1 MAESS
6 GGGEKTEEGS
16 EKKIRDALEGGN
28 TPVSREAGVF
38 CSMAAMLLIA
48 SLVIANRVGALADTL
63 AALFG
68 SPAHSPFATTADTVF
83 VFTMVGQA
91 AGTFLLPIVLM
102 LMLAGIGASLA
113 QGVPRLVG
121 ERIRP
126 KWSKV
131 SPAAGLKRIAG
142 RDGQVE
148 FGKSLGKFVIVS
160 VIAGIVLRGE
170 GERLIQTLY
179 VDPATLG
186 ALMLAL
192 GARLLAGV
200 LVAFTLLSAVDLLW
214 SRHKWRLDLRMTK
227 QEVKDELKQ
236 AEGDPYFK
244 AKRRSLALDRSRRR
258 MMGNV
263 PRATLVIANPTHYAI
278 AIRYVREE
286 GGAPLVLAKGQDLIA
301 LKIREIAEGNNIPVI
316 EDKALA
322 RSMYDHVQVS
332 QLIPAEFYKA
342 VAEIIHFLQSRK
354 TPRARPSSVRL

>member
-1 MAESS
+1 MSESS

-16 EKKIRDALEGGN
+16 EKKIRDALERGN
-28 TPVSREAGVF
+28 TPVSREATVF
-38 CSMAAMLLIA
+38 CSLAAMLLIA
-48 SLVIANRVGALADTL
+48 SLVMANRVGALADAL
-63 AALFG
+63 AELFA
-68 SPAHSPFATTADTVF
+68 SPVRSPFATTADTIF
-83 VFTMVGQA
+83 LFSMVGHA
-91 AGTFLLPIVLM
+91 AGTFLLPILLV
-102 LMLAGIGASLA
+102 LMLAGLGAGLA
-113 QGVPRLVG
+113 QGMPRLVG
-121 ERIRP
+121 DRIRP

-131 SPAAGLKRIAG
+131 SPSAGLKRIAG

-160 VIAGIVLRGE
+160 AVAAIVLRGE
-170 GERLIQTLY
+170 GERLIEALY

-186 ALMLAL
+186 TLMLAL
-192 GARLLAGV
+192 VGRLLAGV
-200 LVAFTLLSAVDLLW
+200 LVAFALLSAADIVW
-214 SRHKWRLDLRMTK
+214 SRHKWRRDLRMTK

-286 GGAPLVLAKGQDLIA
+286 GGAPVVLAKGQDLIA
-301 LKIREIAEGNNIPVI
+301 LKIREIAEGHGIPVI

-322 RSMYDHVQVS
+322 RSMYDHVHVS
-332 QLIPAEFYKA
+332 QLIPIEFYKA
-342 VAEIIHFLQSRK
+342 VAELIHFLQSRK
-354 TPRARPSSVRL
+354 TPTARSSVRV

>member
-1 MAESS
+1 MPDPS

-16 EKKIRDALEGGN
+16 EKKVRDALEQGN
-28 TPVSREAGVF
+28 TPVSREATVF

-48 SLVIANRVGALADTL
+48 SLVVAHRVGALVDTL
-63 AALFG
+63 VELFG
-68 SPAHSPFATTADTVF
+68 SPARAPFATTADTVF
-83 VFTMVGQA
+83 VFSMVGRA
-91 AGTFLLPIVLM
+91 AGTFLLPIVVM
-102 LMLAGIGASLA
+102 LMLAGLGASLA
-113 QGVPRLVG
+113 QGMPRLVG

-131 SPAAGLKRIAG
+131 SPVAGLKRIAG

-148 FGKSLGKFVIVS
+148 FAKSLAKFAIVGI
-160 VIAGIVLRGE
+160 VAGIVLRGE
-170 GERLIQTLY
+170 GERLIETLY
-179 VDPATLG
+179 LDPATLG
-186 ALMLAL
+186 SLMLAM
-192 GARLLAGV
+192 GGRLLAGA
-200 LVAFTLLSAVDLLW
+200 LVAFALLSATDLLW
-214 SRHKWRLDLRMTK
+214 SRHKWRRDLRMTK

-236 AEGDPYFK
+236 AEGDPYYK

-286 GGAPLVLAKGQDLIA
+286 GGAPIVLAKGQDLIA
-301 LKIREIAEGNNIPVI
+301 LRIRAIAEGHAIPVI

-342 VAEIIHFLQSRK
+342 VAELIHFLQSREK
-354 TPRARPSSVRL
+354 PRARSSSIGV